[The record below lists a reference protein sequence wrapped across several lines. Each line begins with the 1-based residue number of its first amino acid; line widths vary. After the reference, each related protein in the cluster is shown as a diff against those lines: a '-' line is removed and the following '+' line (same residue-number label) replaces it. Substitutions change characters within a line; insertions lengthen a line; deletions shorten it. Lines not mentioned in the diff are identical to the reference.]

1 MRHFTAKERR
11 MHRGLGVGVLVLGF
25 LMGTVS
31 AAFSAEQDKP
41 EKEKSYYGTVIAIDP
56 NAKTL
61 KLVTNDG
68 VMVDL
73 AAEDKAAKHFDKI
86 PLNSLID
93 VIVELRE
100 GAPPLVKSWKMAQA
114 QSPCRIFDGKMCTP

>member
-1 MRHFTAKERR
+1 MQR
-11 MHRGLGVGVLVLGF
+11 LGVGVLVLGF
-25 LMGTVS
+25 LIGTLS
-31 AAFSAEQDKP
+31 AALSAEQAKP

-73 AAEDKAAKHFDKI
+73 VAEDKAAKHLDKI

-93 VIVELRE
+93 VIVEMRE

-114 QSPCRIFDGKMCTP
+114 QSPCRLFDGKMCTP

>member
-1 MRHFTAKERR
+1 MRRR
-11 MHRGLGVGVLVLGF
+11 LGVGVLVLGF
-25 LMGTVS
+25 LIGTLS
-31 AAFSAEQDKP
+31 AALSAEQPKA

-73 AAEDKAAKHFDKI
+73 AAEDKAAKHLDKI

-93 VIVELRE
+93 VIVEMRQ

-114 QSPCRIFDGKMCTP
+114 QSPCRLFDGKMCTP

>member
-1 MRHFTAKERR
+1 MQR
-11 MHRGLGVGVLVLGF
+11 LGIGVMVVGF
-25 LMGTVS
+25 LVGTAS
-31 AAFSAEQDKP
+31 AAVSAEQDKP

-73 AAEDKAAKHFDKI
+73 AAEDKAAKHLDKI

-93 VIVELRE
+93 VIVEMRE
-100 GAPPLVKSWKMAQA
+100 GATPLVKCWKMARA
-114 QSPCRIFDGKMCTP
+114 QYPCRIIVGMMLRAL

>member
-1 MRHFTAKERR
+1 
-11 MHRGLGVGVLVLGF
+11 MHRRLGVGVLVLGF
-25 LMGTVS
+25 LMGTMS
-31 AAFSAEQDKP
+31 APVSAEQPKP
-41 EKEKSYYGTVIAIDP
+41 EKEKAYYGTVIAIDP
-56 NAKTL
+56 TTKTL

-68 VMVDL
+68 VMVDI
-73 AAEDKAAKHFDKI
+73 AAEDKAAKHLDKI

-93 VIVELRE
+93 VIVEMRE

>member
-1 MRHFTAKERR
+1 MKRILGVLLISVGLIAWTTSSAFTAE
-11 MHRGLGVGVLVLGF
+11 
-25 LMGTVS
+25 
-31 AAFSAEQDKP
+31 P
-41 EKEKSYYGTVIAIDP
+41 EKADNEKAYYGTVIAIDP

-61 KLVTNDG
+61 KLITNDG

-73 AAEDKAAKHFDKI
+73 VAEDKAARHLDKI

-93 VIVELRE
+93 LKVELRDS
-100 GAPPLVKSWKMAQA
+100 APGLVKSWKMAQA

>member
-31 AAFSAEQDKP
+31 VTFSAEQDKP

-73 AAEDKAAKHFDKI
+73 VAEDKAAKHLDKI

>member
-1 MRHFTAKERR
+1 
-11 MHRGLGVGVLVLGF
+11 MHRRLGVGVLVLGF
-25 LMGTVS
+25 LMGTMS
-31 AAFSAEQDKP
+31 AQISAEQPKS
-41 EKEKSYYGTVIAIDP
+41 EKEKSYYGTAIAIDP

-73 AAEDKAAKHFDKI
+73 AAEDKAAKHLDKI

-93 VIVELRE
+93 VIVEMRE

>member
-1 MRHFTAKERR
+1 MQR
-11 MHRGLGVGVLVLGF
+11 LGVGVLVLGL

-31 AAFSAEQDKP
+31 AALSAEQDKP

-56 NAKTL
+56 TAKTL
-61 KLVTNDG
+61 KLITNDG

-73 AAEDKAAKHFDKI
+73 VAEDKAAKHLDKI

-93 VIVELRE
+93 VVVEMRE

-114 QSPCRIFDGKMCTP
+114 QSPCRLFDGKMCTP

>member
-1 MRHFTAKERR
+1 MQRLR
-11 MHRGLGVGVLVLGF
+11 VGVLVLGF
-25 LMGTVS
+25 MMGTTS
-31 AAFSAEQDKP
+31 AALSAEQDKS
-41 EKEKSYYGTVIAIDP
+41 EKEKSYYGTAIAIDP
-56 NAKTL
+56 SAKTL

-73 AAEDKAAKHFDKI
+73 AAEDKAAKHLDKI

-93 VIVELRE
+93 VIVEMRE

>member
-1 MRHFTAKERR
+1 
-11 MHRGLGVGVLVLGF
+11 MHRRLGVGVLVLGF
-25 LMGTVS
+25 LMGTMSVPV
-31 AAFSAEQDKP
+31 SAEQP
-41 EKEKSYYGTVIAIDP
+41 TSEKEKSYYGTVIAIDS
-56 NAKTL
+56 NTKTV

-73 AAEDKAAKHFDKI
+73 AAEDKAAKHLDKI

-93 VIVELRE
+93 VIVEMRE

-114 QSPCRIFDGKMCTP
+114 KSPCRIFDGKMCTP

>member
-1 MRHFTAKERR
+1 MQR
-11 MHRGLGVGVLVLGF
+11 LGVGVLVLGF

-31 AAFSAEQDKP
+31 AALSAEQDKP

-56 NAKTL
+56 TAKTL
-61 KLVTNDG
+61 KLITNDG

-73 AAEDKAAKHFDKI
+73 VAEDKAAKHLDKI

-93 VIVELRE
+93 VVVETRE

-114 QSPCRIFDGKMCTP
+114 QSPCRLFDGKMCTP

>member
-1 MRHFTAKERR
+1 MQR
-11 MHRGLGVGVLVLGF
+11 LGVGVLVLGF
-25 LMGTVS
+25 LVGTVS
-31 AAFSAEQDKP
+31 AAVSAEDKP

-73 AAEDKAAKHFDKI
+73 VAEDKAAKHLDKI

-93 VIVELRE
+93 VIVEMRE

-114 QSPCRIFDGKMCTP
+114 QSPCRLFDGKMCTP

>member
-1 MRHFTAKERR
+1 MNKILTVS
-11 MHRGLGVGVLVLGF
+11 LVVLG
-25 LMGTVS
+25 LVVGTTS
-31 AAFSAEQDKP
+31 IAFTEEQDKS

-73 AAEDKAAKHFDKI
+73 VAEDKAAKHLDKI

-93 VIVELRE
+93 VIVEMRE

-114 QSPCRIFDGKMCTP
+114 QSPCRLFDGKMCTP

>member
-1 MRHFTAKERR
+1 MNRR
-11 MHRGLGVGVLVLGF
+11 LGVGVLVLGF

-56 NAKTL
+56 TAKTL
-61 KLVTNDG
+61 KLITNDG
-68 VMVDL
+68 HMVDL
-73 AAEDKAAKHFDKI
+73 AAEDKAAKHLDKI

-93 VIVELRE
+93 VIVDMRE

>member
-1 MRHFTAKERR
+1 MQTR
-11 MHRGLGVGVLVLGF
+11 LGVGVLVLGF
-25 LMGTVS
+25 LMGTMSPAV
-31 AAFSAEQDKP
+31 SAEQP
-41 EKEKSYYGTVIAIDP
+41 QSEKEKSYYGTVIAIDS
-56 NAKTL
+56 NAKTV

-73 AAEDKAAKHFDKI
+73 AAEDKAAKHLDKI

-93 VIVELRE
+93 VIVEMRE

-114 QSPCRIFDGKMCTP
+114 KSPCRIFDGKMCTP

>member
-1 MRHFTAKERR
+1 MQR
-11 MHRGLGVGVLVLGF
+11 LVVGVLVLGF
-25 LMGTVS
+25 LMGAVS
-31 AAFSAEQDKP
+31 SALSAEQDKP

-56 NAKTL
+56 TAKTL
-61 KLVTNDG
+61 KLITNDG

-73 AAEDKAAKHFDKI
+73 VAEDKAAKHLDKI

-93 VIVELRE
+93 VVVEMRE

-114 QSPCRIFDGKMCTP
+114 QSPCRLFDGKMCTP